1 MLTSGIINRQLA
13 AALADLRHKD
23 RFVVSDAGLPV
34 PEGVQVIDLA
44 LDYGVLRFTQVL
56 DVLAPVLVLEQGIM
70 AKEAKGQEPE
80 TWVHGR
86 FPDVPLFYVPHD
98 GKGGFKSLEHGVKF
112 VIRTGETTPYANVIF
127 RCGVPF

>member
-1 MLTSGIINRQLA
+1 MLTNGIINTRLA
-13 AALADLRHKD
+13 AALASLRHKD

-44 LDYGVLRFTQVL
+44 VDYGVPRFTQVL
-56 DVLAPVLVLEQGIM
+56 DVLAPILVLEDGLM
-70 AKEAKGQEPE
+70 AKEAKGQEPDA
-80 TWVHGR
+80 WVRDR
-86 FPDVPLFYVPHD
+86 FPDLPLTYVPHE
-98 GKGGFKSLEHGVKF
+98 GKGGFKNLEHGVKF